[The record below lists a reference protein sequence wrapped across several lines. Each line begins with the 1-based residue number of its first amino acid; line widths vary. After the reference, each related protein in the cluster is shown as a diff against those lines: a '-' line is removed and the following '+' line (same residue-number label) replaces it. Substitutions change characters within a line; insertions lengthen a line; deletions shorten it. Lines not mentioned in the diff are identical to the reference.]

1 MEYTLKKPLQV
12 YIKEKGEYEPQ
23 DTIIVS
29 FTGKKGLQVIKRLQD
44 EIFKVFSNQGK
55 DRTVTAEQKEKTD
68 DKVVSLDELFDAL
81 EMTGQSSFL
90 FQEVMG
96 ALKSFATIGDKKL
109 DDNLQEEMEME
120 DLDGL
125 YEEVI
130 KYFLL
135 PKITKRMN
143 GMIK

>member
-12 YIKEKGEYEPQ
+12 YNKEKGEYEAQ
-23 DTIIVS
+23 DLIVVS

-44 EIFKVFSNQGK
+44 EIFKVFAEQGK
-55 DRTVTAEQKEKTD
+55 NRSSTVEQKEK
-68 DKVVSLDELFDAL
+68 VSNDAVTMDELFDAL
-81 EMTGQSSFL
+81 EMTGASSFL

-96 ALKSFATIGDKKL
+96 ALKAFATIDDKKL
-109 DDNLQEEMEME
+109 DESLQEEMDLE
-120 DLDGL
+120 DLDNL

-130 KYFLL
+130 KSFLL

-143 GMIK
+143 GTKK

>member
-12 YIKEKGEYEPQ
+12 YNKEKGEYQTQ
-23 DTIIVS
+23 DLIVVS

-44 EIFKVFSNQGK
+44 EIFKVFAEQGK
-55 DRTVTAEQKEKTD
+55 NRSSTVEQKEK
-68 DKVVSLDELFDAL
+68 VSNDAVTMDELFDAL
-81 EMTGQSSFL
+81 EMTGASSFL

-96 ALKSFATIGDKKL
+96 ALKAFATIDDKKL
-109 DDNLQEEMEME
+109 DESLQEEMDLE
-120 DLDGL
+120 DLDNL

-130 KYFLL
+130 KSFLL

-143 GMIK
+143 GTTK

>member
-12 YIKEKGEYEPQ
+12 YSKDKGEYEPQ

-29 FTGKKGLQVIKRLQD
+29 FIGKKGLQVIKRLQD

-55 DRTVTAEQKEKTD
+55 DRTVTAEQKEKAD
-68 DKVVSLDELFDAL
+68 DKTVSLDELFDAL

-96 ALKSFATIGDKKL
+96 ALKTFATIGDKKL

-120 DLDGL
+120 DLDSL

-130 KYFLL
+130 KCFLL

-143 GMIK
+143 GMKK

>member
-12 YIKEKGEYEPQ
+12 YNKEKGEYQTQ
-23 DTIIVS
+23 DLIVVS

-44 EIFKVFSNQGK
+44 EIFKVFAEQGK
-55 DRTVTAEQKEKTD
+55 NRSSTVEQKEK
-68 DKVVSLDELFDAL
+68 VSNDAVTMDELFDAL
-81 EMTGQSSFL
+81 EMTGASSFL

-96 ALKSFATIGDKKL
+96 ALKAFATIDDKKL
-109 DDNLQEEMEME
+109 DESLQEEMDLE
-120 DLDGL
+120 DLDSL

-130 KYFLL
+130 KSFLL

-143 GMIK
+143 GTKK

>member
-12 YIKEKGEYEPQ
+12 YNKEKGEYQTQ
-23 DTIIVS
+23 DLIVVS

-44 EIFKVFSNQGK
+44 EIFKVFAEQGK
-55 DRTVTAEQKEKTD
+55 NRSSTVEQKEK
-68 DKVVSLDELFDAL
+68 VSNDAVTMDELFDAL
-81 EMTGQSSFL
+81 EMTGASSFL

-96 ALKSFATIGDKKL
+96 ALKAFATIDDKKL
-109 DDNLQEEMEME
+109 DESLQEEMDLE
-120 DLDGL
+120 DLDNL

-130 KYFLL
+130 KSFLL

-143 GMIK
+143 GTKK

>member
-12 YIKEKGEYEPQ
+12 YSKEKGEYEIQ

-29 FTGKKGLQVIKRLQD
+29 FTGKKGLQVIRRLQD
-44 EIFKVFSNQGK
+44 EIFKIFAEQGK
-55 DRTVTAEQKEKTD
+55 NRNITAEQKEKSD
-68 DKVVSLDELFDAL
+68 DKVVTTDELFDAL
-81 EMTGQSSFL
+81 EMTGQSAFL

-96 ALKSFATIGDKKL
+96 ALKSFATIDGKKL
-109 DDNLQEEMEME
+109 DDTLQEDMTIE
-120 DLDGL
+120 DLEGL

-130 KYFLL
+130 KSFLL

-143 GMIK
+143 GTIK

>member
-12 YIKEKGEYEPQ
+12 YNKEKGEYQTQ
-23 DTIIVS
+23 DLIVVS

-44 EIFKVFSNQGK
+44 EIFKVFAGQGK
-55 DRTVTAEQKEKTD
+55 NRSSTVEQKEK
-68 DKVVSLDELFDAL
+68 VSNDAVTMDELFDAL
-81 EMTGQSSFL
+81 EMTGASSFL

-96 ALKSFATIGDKKL
+96 ALKAFATIDDKKL
-109 DDNLQEEMEME
+109 DESLQEEMDLE
-120 DLDGL
+120 DLDNL

-130 KYFLL
+130 KSFLL

-143 GMIK
+143 GTKK